1 MEGRA
6 TEQTR
11 IYDMGQVARYGLDAE
26 TVRTRAREVLTTTP
40 KALRP
45 WGFDCEPLH
54 HFWTRLE
61 AERLPADEIIEL
73 FDREKSIPGVLRHL
87 VDLQ

>member
-1 MEGRA
+1 MKGRA

-11 IYDMGQVARYGLDAE
+11 IYDMGQIARYGLDAE
-26 TVRTRAREVLTTTP
+26 TVRIRAHEVLTTTP
-40 KALRP
+40 KVLET

-54 HFWTRLE
+54 HFRTRLE
-61 AERLPADEIIEL
+61 TDRLPADEIIEL